1 MEALKNIYN
10 NSIFRT
16 IIFIFAI
23 IVLLITLLDQWM
35 RFNSGLNKF
44 TLIKNVHSGK
54 QDVVIKY
61 KYIPQS
67 TYGHVATY
75 STWLHI
81 DDYKYKYDTAK
92 HIFHFGDKDMKHVSP
107 GLWFYPKR
115 NNLAV
120 KFSVLGKEVGFTNG
134 KLGKA
139 TKGKKCIFP
148 YKINWDKLGIQKPIH
163 KDPNMKIFNCETTAD
178 EHSEHGYCPT
188 EVDSSGYVTDI
199 NKFGSCSKKSMDP
212 NVNKQLLTIDGNC
225 DIENVPLNR
234 WFHLAITVKDDS
246 VEVYIDGK
254 LSKSCVYENLPLI
267 SKGDL
272 WITNK
277 GGFDGKLTQFKV
289 IPYYLTHSEI
299 RTIYMRGP
307 DNKNTVLGG
316 IPPLYVNSKT
326 ETSFEIKDNNKKS
339 CESK

>member
-16 IIFIFAI
+16 IILIFVI

-35 RFNSGLNKF
+35 KFNSGLNKY
-44 TLIKNVHSGK
+44 TLLKNVHSGK

-75 STWLHI
+75 SIWLHI
-81 DDYKYKYDTAK
+81 DDYKYKNNTAK
-92 HIFHFGDKDMKHVSP
+92 HIFHFGDKDMTHVSP
-107 GLWFYPKR
+107 GLWFYPEK

-134 KLGKA
+134 NLGKA
-139 TKGKKCIFP
+139 PIGKKCIFP
-148 YKINWDKLGIQKPIH
+148 YKINWDKLGLKKPDH

-178 EHSEHGYCPT
+178 KHSEHGYCPI
-188 EVDSSGYVTDI
+188 EVDSDGYVTDI
-199 NKFGSCSKKSMDP
+199 TKFGSCSKKSMDP

-225 DIENVPLNR
+225 DIENVPLTR
-234 WFHLAITVKDDS
+234 CFHLAITVKDDS

-254 LSKSCVYENLPLI
+254 LLKNCVYENLPLI

-272 WITNK
+272 WITNN

-299 RTIYMRGP
+299 HTIYMRGP
-307 DNKNTVLGG
+307 DNKNTLLGG
-316 IPPLYVNSKT
+316 IPPLYVNSKID
-326 ETSFEIKDNNKKS
+326 TSLDI
-339 CESK
+339 